1 MKHHYFSW
9 VTVATI
15 GLFAFNGILT
25 PCMASE
31 AKNQSAQGHESVRPL
46 ALPGS
51 PVRRAV
57 LDALRQEM
65 KHLHGMEVIFVV
77 RYMKVKD
84 GWAWVHTLPQSPD
97 GKNHYEDISAL
108 LHLKSGTWE
117 VVELACTE
125 EENPQCLSN
134 PVYFSELKK
143 RFPKVPGEI
152 LPMDD
157 TRMYNH
163 H

>member
-1 MKHHYFSW
+1 MKHHYFSL

-15 GLFAFNGILT
+15 GLLTFTGISV
-25 PCMASE
+25 PCMGSE
-31 AKNQSAQGHESVRPL
+31 ANDKGVQNGANFSPA

-65 KHLHGMEVIFVV
+65 KRLQGLKVVFVV
-77 RYMKVKD
+77 RYLKVKD

-97 GKNHYEDISAL
+97 GKNHYEDLSAL
-108 LHLKSGTWE
+108 LHLKSDTWK
-117 VVELACTE
+117 VAELACTE

-134 PVYFSELKK
+134 PMYFSELKK
-143 RFPKVPGEI
+143 RFPKIPGEI
-152 LPMDD
+152 LPVE
-157 TRMYNH
+157 
-163 H
+163 

>member
-1 MKHHYFSW
+1 MKHHYFSL

-15 GLFAFNGILT
+15 GLFAFNGISTL
-25 PCMASE
+25 CMASE
-31 AKNQSAQGHESVRPL
+31 ANSQSVQSDANLSPV

-51 PVRRAV
+51 PIRRAV

-65 KHLHGMEVIFVV
+65 KRLNGLEVVFIVK
-77 RYMKVKD
+77 YLKVKD
-84 GWAWVHTLPQSPD
+84 GWAWVHALPQSPD
-97 GKNHYEDISAL
+97 GKNHYEDLSAL
-108 LHLKSGTWE
+108 LHLKSGAWK

-134 PVYFSELKK
+134 PMYFSELKK

-152 LPMDD
+152 LPVEMF
-157 TRMYNH
+157 
-163 H
+163 